1 MKKSLEPKEAQI
13 DKLKEELFKLESEF
27 AAMLK
32 VTKTLDDK
40 DKEMKSKNDALT
52 TELNLQSQLTKKK
65 ESLIQEITMD
75 VYNCVHYKDE
85 KVIEYN
91 IFRNGLRI

>member
-65 ESLIQEITMD
+65 ESLI
-75 VYNCVHYKDE
+75 
-85 KVIEYN
+85 
-91 IFRNGLRI
+91 